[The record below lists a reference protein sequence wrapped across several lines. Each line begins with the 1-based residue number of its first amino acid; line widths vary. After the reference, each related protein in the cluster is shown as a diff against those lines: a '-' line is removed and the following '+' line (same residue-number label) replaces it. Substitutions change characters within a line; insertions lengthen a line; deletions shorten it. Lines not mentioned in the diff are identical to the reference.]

1 MAIEIYYTKA
11 SDKSPRKWHDARHST
26 WGANA
31 TWMCF
36 MHYMERKYLPT
47 YPSDYPLRE
56 YNNRFVATL
65 LWNGEGDMPMQEIWD
80 LQLSDKVTSA
90 ERLTMQSMMDKAYFL
105 AKDFSRVRKAWR
117 EYIKENNGEGVVKAF
132 SDLISSIE
140 SLIAAKPAIHSI
152 GINWNSVNCFYETFG
167 ENDSECFDFVAD
179 YDKIE
184 SELCKQEL

>member
-11 SDKSPRKWHDARHST
+11 SDKSPHKWHDAHHST
-26 WGANA
+26 WGSNA

-36 MHYMERKYLPT
+36 MHYMERKYLPP
-47 YPSDYPLRE
+47 YQSDYPLRE
-56 YNNRFVATL
+56 YNNRFVATMF
-65 LWNGEGDMPMQEIWD
+65 WNGEGDMPMQEIWD
-80 LQLSDKVTSA
+80 LQLSNKVTPA

-105 AKDFSRVRKAWR
+105 VKDFPRVRKAWR
-117 EYIKENNGEGVVKAF
+117 EYVRENNGEGVVKAF

-167 ENDSECFDFVAD
+167 ENDSECYDFVAD

-184 SELCKQEL
+184 SELCKRE